1 MTTQTTLEV
10 ADMTCG
16 ACVEHVRDALAIKG
30 VTDVQVDLEASRV
43 RVTHEPTIPT
53 GRLIA
58 ALEQAGYG
66 AKPRTC
72 CGCC

>member
-10 ADMTCG
+10 SDMSCG
-16 ACVEHVRDALAIKG
+16 ACVEHVRDALSIDG
-30 VTDVQVDLEASRV
+30 VTNVHVDLEGG
-43 RVTHEPTIPT
+43 RVTVTHDPTIAA
-53 GRLIA
+53 GRLVA

>member
-16 ACVEHVRDALAIKG
+16 ACVEHVRDALAIDG
-30 VTDVQVDLEASRV
+30 VSDVHVDLEAG
-43 RVTHEPTIPT
+43 RVTCTHAPTIAASH
-53 GRLIA
+53 LIA

-66 AKPRTC
+66 AKTRTC